1 VKLSKADVVVAAL
14 VIAVCAVSPAFAA
27 TTDPWSNFFT
37 LMKDWITGN
46 LGKFLALL
54 SVSVGAGITLVTH
67 RFQPLAWSVII
78 AVVLGGAVG
87 LAKLF
92 FSAGGDAFGTSW

>member
-27 TTDPWSNFFT
+27 TDPWSNFFT
-37 LMKDWITGN
+37 LIKDWITGN

-54 SVSVGAGITLVTH
+54 SVTIGAGWTLITH